1 MIKHETHF
9 CAKANFSA
17 VILSL
22 AGILQLKQIKY
33 VSVLKTESLSEFDS
47 SKAFL
52 KNQCFCNAW
61 KRKHFGLVLLK
72 HAKCFLKEA
81 TS

>member
-9 CAKANFSA
+9 CANATFSA

-22 AGILQLKQIKY
+22 AEILQLKQIKY
-33 VSVLKTESLSEFDS
+33 VSLSEFDS

-52 KNQCFCNAW
+52 KNQCFCDAW
-61 KRKHFGLVLLK
+61 KRKDFGLVLLR

-81 TS
+81 SS